1 MATYPIKLLKDESGT
16 PFVPLTSTAALKTK
30 DGSSLEDEFSKKLEV
45 TNIKA
50 GKDITLSVDGN
61 NITINNASK
70 GVLIDN
76 LTTTTAGQGA
86 LDARQGK
93 ILKDSIPEVVN
104 NLTTVST
111 DKALSAYQGYLLSG
125 KIVPAGGTEGQ
136 VLKKSSSTDWAL
148 EWGDAADPNAII
160 GDGSIK
166 KIVYCTLEEYNN
178 LSTKDPETEYHI
190 EDAQSDLSY
199 ISRDE
204 INTLIT
210 TQTSKYLP
218 LSGGTVTTLTVR
230 GSNPILHIKDTVN
243 TYNTTPDTTSYPAL
257 LWVDKNNVAMGR
269 LELIESTDGSRLM
282 SLYALKPGMT
292 SGGSFFKIGW
302 DSNGNKT
309 SSLDGPLTIS
319 NNLTLTGS
327 ITIGSGFGKKYT
339 FTKSVTIGDD
349 WTDTGL
355 AYNSLPTGAYIV
367 YMTGIYDSTYTWQGG
382 NVYVGL
388 MTWYSTGTNSDEAW
402 EISLHTTGHAHNA
415 YAISLRTHSHA
426 GNTTNT
432 RLEIKSS
439 KAFSRATDIKFTFVK
454 MV

>member
-30 DGSSLEDEFSKKLEV
+30 DGSSLEDEFNKKLEV

-50 GKDITLSVDGN
+50 GKDITLTVNGN

-136 VLKKSSSTDWAL
+136 VLKKSSGTDWAL

-178 LSTKDPETEYHI
+178 LTTKDPETEYHI
-190 EDAQSDLSY
+190 EEASSDMTY
-199 ISRDE
+199 MSRDE

-218 LSGGTVTTLTVR
+218 LIGG
-230 GSNPILHIKDTVN
+230 
-243 TYNTTPDTTSYPAL
+243 
-257 LWVDKNNVAMGR
+257 
-269 LELIESTDGSRLM
+269 
-282 SLYALKPGMT
+282 
-292 SGGSFFKIGW
+292 
-302 DSNGNKT
+302 
-309 SSLDGPLTIS
+309 
-319 NNLTLTGS
+319 TLTGGLTVNGG

-339 FTKSVTIGDD
+339 FTKSVIIGSS
-349 WTDTGL
+349 WTNVGL

-367 YMTGIYDSTYTWQGG
+367 YMTGIYDSTYTWQAG
-382 NVYVGL
+382 NIYVGL
-388 MTWYSTGTNSDEAW
+388 MTWYSTGTNSDEGY
-402 EISLHTTGHAHNA
+402 EIPLHTTGHAHND
-415 YAISLRTHSHA
+415 YTISLRTHSHTS
-426 GNTTNT
+426 NSTNT
-432 RLEIKSS
+432 QLEIKSS
-439 KAFSRATDIKFTFVK
+439 TAFSRATDIKLTFVK
-454 MV
+454 II

>member
-50 GKDITLSVDGN
+50 GKDITLNVDGN

-190 EDAQSDLSY
+190 EEAQSDLSY

-218 LSGGTVTTLTVR
+218 LSGGTVTGEINLGKTSYNFNKGAIPGVKLSSATTLPELLTEVRYSNGQMGSVNFSSDYNSTITHGWWLYLYIPHRIGGINGTKNGDNTDWGVLFLMGMTVQL
-230 GSNPILHIKDTVN
+230 GKMYTVN
-243 TYNTTPDTTSYPAL
+243 
-257 LWVDKNNVAMGR
+257 
-269 LELIESTDGSRLM
+269 
-282 SLYALKPGMT
+282 
-292 SGGSFFKIGW
+292 FQ
-302 DSNGNKT
+302 NG
-309 SSLDGPLTIS
+309 
-319 NNLTLTGS
+319 
-327 ITIGSGFGKKYT
+327 
-339 FTKSVTIGDD
+339 
-349 WTDTGL
+349 
-355 AYNSLPTGAYIV
+355 
-367 YMTGIYDSTYTWQGG
+367 
-382 NVYVGL
+382 
-388 MTWYSTGTNSDEAW
+388 
-402 EISLHTTGHAHNA
+402 
-415 YAISLRTHSHA
+415 AISTIAEH
-426 GNTTNT
+426 
-432 RLEIKSS
+432 
-439 KAFSRATDIKFTFVK
+439 
-454 MV
+454 

>member
-30 DGSSLEDEFSKKLEV
+30 DGSSLEDEFNKKLEV

-50 GKDITLSVDGN
+50 GKDITLTVSGN

-136 VLKKSSSTDWAL
+136 VLKKSSGTDWAL

-178 LSTKDPETEYHI
+178 LKTIDPDTEYHI
-190 EDAQSDLSY
+190 QETDEDLSY
-199 ISRDE
+199 ISRNDIQKMIAETILADKKKNYPVGKIE
-204 INTLIT
+204 INVSGANPSTYLGFGTWTAWGTGRVPIGIDIGDTDFSTVEKTGGSKEQNALNNLYTHLYQGSSAIVSEQVTSGAQYTANRWSYIT
-210 TQTSKYLP
+210 
-218 LSGGTVTTLTVR
+218 
-230 GSNPILHIKDTVN
+230 KDEGA
-243 TYNTTPDTTSYPAL
+243 TYTTSTKA
-257 LWVDKNNVAMGR
+257 K
-269 LELIESTDGSRLM
+269 ISGSL
-282 SLYALKPGMT
+282 SVVQPY
-292 SGGSFFKIGW
+292 
-302 DSNGNKT
+302 
-309 SSLDGPLTIS
+309 
-319 NNLTLTGS
+319 
-327 ITIGSGFGKKYT
+327 ITC
-339 FTKSVTIGDD
+339 
-349 WTDTGL
+349 
-355 AYNSLPTGAYIV
+355 
-367 YMTGIYDSTYTWQGG
+367 YMWK
-382 NVYVGL
+382 
-388 MTWYSTGTNSDEAW
+388 
-402 EISLHTTGHAHNA
+402 
-415 YAISLRTHSHA
+415 RTA
-426 GNTTNT
+426 
-432 RLEIKSS
+432 
-439 KAFSRATDIKFTFVK
+439 
-454 MV
+454 